1 MNFPSQTFFNINHGY
16 SGKKL
21 WLLLFFITV
30 ATYCYYEKVH
40 RTMRTTIVLYLFNIC
55 TFKIKSNWK
64 HFWSSRM
71 APKQAKLQIFIQ
83 VNLYFFQNIPA
94 GKKTKTC
101 QERPNLVCDYL
112 IQVFYKMAMFPRR
125 PLLSGPKSGCL
136 IQMMSA
142 FFYLQ
147 PTENRLFNNCV
158 KLYWFML
165 ILDKF
170 FLKYDWGYHKDTMKD
185 FCYCHMLL

>member
-1 MNFPSQTFFNINHGY
+1 MAS
-16 SGKKL
+16 L
-21 WLLLFFITV
+21 WLCVLIAIVKRCAEPCALQL
-30 ATYCYYEKVH
+30 YCTSLIYVHSKSKV
-40 RTMRTTIVLYLFNIC
+40 TE
-55 TFKIKSNWK
+55 
-64 HFWSSRM
+64 SSRM

-112 IQVFYKMAMFPRR
+112 IQAFYKMAMFPRR

-158 KLYWFML
+158 KLY
-165 ILDKF
+165 
-170 FLKYDWGYHKDTMKD
+170 
-185 FCYCHMLL
+185 

>member
-1 MNFPSQTFFNINHGY
+1 MA
-16 SGKKL
+16 
-21 WLLLFFITV
+21 V
-30 ATYCYYEKVH
+30 RTYCYCEKVC
-40 RTMRTTIVLYLFNIC
+40 RTMRITIVLYLFNIC
-55 TFKIKSNWK
+55 TSKIKSNWK

-112 IQVFYKMAMFPRR
+112 IQAFYKMAMFPRR